1 MTDAPNAEPTW
12 SLDREIVLTRV
23 FDAPRELVY
32 RAWTDPEHIQR
43 WFGPK
48 DYTCTTH
55 AIDMRVG
62 GMWRF
67 DMLGPDVLDA
77 TGTARKRYPNRMTF
91 LQMKAPELLVFDH
104 SDDSENDPH
113 KSHVRIT
120 FDSQSNGK
128 TVVTMRQLHP
138 TKAQRD
144 AGISFGAVEIGF
156 TTLDKLE
163 AHLRNLVR

>member
-1 MTDAPNAEPTW
+1 VTDARNAEPTW

-48 DYTCTTH
+48 DFTCTTH

-67 DMLGPDVLDA
+67 DMVGPD
-77 TGTARKRYPNRMTF
+77 KRYPNRMTF

-104 SDDSENDPH
+104 GDDSDDDPH
-113 KSHVRIT
+113 KFRVTIT

-128 TVVTMRQLHP
+128 TVVTLRQLHP
-138 TKAQRD
+138 TKAQRE
-144 AGISFGAVEIGF
+144 AGIGFGAVEIGN
-156 TTLDKLE
+156 TTMDKLE
-163 AHLRNLVR
+163 AHLRDLHQE

>member
-1 MTDAPNAEPTW
+1 MADAKNTEPTW

-48 DYTCTTH
+48 DFTCTTH
-55 AIDMRVG
+55 AIDLRVG
-62 GMWRF
+62 GTWRF
-67 DMLGPDVLDA
+67 DMLAPD
-77 TGTARKRYPNRMTF
+77 GKRYPNRMTF

-104 SDDSENDPH
+104 GGDSDDDPQTFR
-113 KSHVRIT
+113 VTIT

-138 TKAQRD
+138 TKAQRE
-144 AGISFGAVEIGF
+144 AKIGFGAVEIGN
-156 TTLDKLE
+156 TTLDKLD
-163 AHLRNLVR
+163 AHLRSLAR